1 VAIAKGALSIG
12 AKLAENLPLVGGII
26 SGIKSAIDSIYAK
39 VKDKRYED
47 RINSIVKI
55 ITNNEDPDAQ
65 SSEDFSK
72 VLALAALEIADRKR
86 LEI

>member
-1 VAIAKGALSIG
+1 VAISKGALSIG
-12 AKLAENLPLVGGII
+12 RKLAENLPLVGGII
-26 SGIKSAIDSIYAK
+26 SCINIAIDSIYAK
-39 VKDKRYED
+39 VKDKSYED

-55 ITNNEDPDAQ
+55 ITNNSDPDAQ

-86 LEI
+86 LKI